1 MRDVVINKAILN
13 IPTAATCKLYV
24 CDRYGNQQGEEIT
37 LLEETQT
44 VALNSNTLSF
54 KTPTGYIVAS
64 YSLYRLSIIE
74 NKNTRY
80 IPLFIF
86 DGEGALATQDIISPF
101 AFQSIFSQLFYI
113 GEKLPTVLE
122 DFITK
127 LDQWF
132 FNTQKELSNSNYK
145 EPIAYFLKYA
155 EYATQNKTYM
165 NAPCLLD
172 MDAVLAKL

>member
-1 MRDVVINKAILN
+1 MRDVVINKATLN
-13 IPTAATCKLYV
+13 IPTTATCKLYA

-44 VALNSNTLSF
+44 IALNSDTLSF
-54 KTPTGYIVAS
+54 KTPTGYILAS
-64 YSLYRLSIIE
+64 YALYRLSISE
-74 NKNTRY
+74 NKSTRY

-86 DGEGALATQDIISPF
+86 DGEGALATQDILSPF
-101 AFQSIFSQLFYI
+101 AFQSIFSYLFYS
-113 GEKLPTVLE
+113 GEGLPAVLE

-132 FNTQKELSNSNYK
+132 FDTTKELSPSNYK
-145 EPIAYFLKYA
+145 EPIAYFMRYA
-155 EYATQNKTYM
+155 EYATQDTNYM

-172 MDAVLAKL
+172 LDAVLAKL